1 MSSPAFSRLAQFL
14 QNEMRMSH
22 IYQPLMLKL
31 LLERG
36 GRAPTRDIAAAFLS
50 HDESQ
55 LDYYETIIHRMPGS
69 CFENTDSCRGTE
81 TVTRW
86 PHSCTSCLPTSTPSW
101 CGCATTR

>member
-31 LLERG
+31 LLERR

-69 CFENTDSCRGTE
+69 CFENTDSCRGTG
-81 TVTRW
+81 TVTRSL
-86 PHSCTSCLPTSTPSW
+86 HTFTSCPTPSAPTW